1 MIIIIMI
8 IIIMIIMIIIIIVIK
23 ILIVIDSYIII
34 KDKDNDSDDEK
45 NTQNKDS
52 RIYIN
57 KKIESCK
64 WSFSTIAI
72 TLTTGK
78 TLTATDKTLTGEE
91 KKKNTIILIYYI
103 QTIKRLPC
111 LICSVNIRFI
121 KTKRGMYVFN
131 LWYQYNSFCLK
142 DFTVSAWSVIVISQS
157 QILLWSFCR

>member
-1 MIIIIMI
+1 M
-8 IIIMIIMIIIIIVIK
+8 IIIIVIK

-64 WSFSTIAI
+64 WSFSTITI

-78 TLTATDKTLTGEE
+78 TLTVTDKTLTGEE
-91 KKKNTIILIYYI
+91 KKKQNKTKKKTIILIYYI

-111 LICSVNIRFI
+111 LICSVNIMFI

-157 QILLWSFCR
+157 QILLWSFYR